1 MIKDQFKYVWIKKLL
16 GMFKDKLGWKIM
28 IEYCALRAKTHA
40 YLMEDGSEIKKG
52 KGVKRSMIDKEWCLK
67 TIKIHCLIMK

>member
-1 MIKDQFKYVWIKKLL
+1 
-16 GMFKDKLGWKIM
+16 M